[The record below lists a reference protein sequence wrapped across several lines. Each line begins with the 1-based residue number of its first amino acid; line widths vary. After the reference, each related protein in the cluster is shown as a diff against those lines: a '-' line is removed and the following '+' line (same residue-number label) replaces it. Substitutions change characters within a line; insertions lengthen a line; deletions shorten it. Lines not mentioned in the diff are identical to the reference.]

1 MKKVTRISLTL
12 LVVAGLSGCPVLGGG
27 VSNNKLTSTWQW
39 VEASR
44 LVDPTTVD
52 DYDSATVA
60 QNFANEGRVRKTL
73 VFGEEKEFTYVEET
87 FLPDRQAQLR
97 MDKGVGVGWSW
108 VETYRAT
115 GTFTTTGFNAAN
127 NMLAIPGL
135 DTELNTTI
143 TQYTETYQI
152 LKRDTSGNLVPD
164 GQLRTL
170 FDYVTA
176 TSSATAENPL
186 VLRGLLGLNPFDE
199 LMVSWAQFFV
209 GKDLNYNYSF
219 SSTVETYLRVI
230 EEEENEEK

>member
-1 MKKVTRISLTL
+1 MKKFVLISFTL
-12 LVVAGLSGCPVLGGG
+12 LVVAGLTGCPVLSGG
-27 VSNNKLTSTWQW
+27 VSTGKLTGTWQW

-52 DYDSATVA
+52 DHDSEAVA

-97 MDKGVGVGWSW
+97 ADKGVGVGWSW

-115 GTFTTTGFNAAN
+115 GTYTTSGFNAAN
-127 NMLAIPGL
+127 NVLAIPGL

-143 TQYTETYQI
+143 TQYTDTYQI
-152 LKRDTSGNLVPD
+152 LKRDTDGNLVPD
-164 GQLRTL
+164 SQLRTL
-170 FDYVTA
+170 FEYVTSS
-176 TSSATAENPL
+176 SSATTENPL

-219 SSTVETYLRVI
+219 SNTVETYLRVI
-230 EEEENEEK
+230 VEEENE